1 MPENNLA
8 KHLSW
13 ACRKGYGQSYS
24 EIYMEKYKYKLQ
36 RMFHEGC
43 LINTNKMNPG
53 KMRETLMNMFPHKI
67 SIPSELKIKKIITSE
82 TQKHKNTK
90 TAKSNNS
97 VSERR
102 GRKPEGTALI

>member
-1 MPENNLA
+1 
-8 KHLSW
+8 
-13 ACRKGYGQSYS
+13 
-24 EIYMEKYKYKLQ
+24 
-36 RMFHEGC
+36 MFHEGC

-53 KMRETLMNMFPHKI
+53 KMRETLMNMFPHKF
-67 SIPSELKIKKIITSE
+67 SIQSKLKIKKIITSE

-102 GRKPEGTALI
+102 GRKPEGTALIWT